1 MNFTIPK
8 NLLEKIDE
16 TARQESR
23 TRAEL
28 LREAVRLYISGAP
41 RKQNIENDPMRQ
53 WQKRQAK
60 KLANWDAVADIR
72 RMRDTRW
79 NLSSTRQ

>member
-8 NLLEKIDE
+8 NLLEKVDDVAE
-16 TARQESR
+16 WESR

-28 LREAVRLYISGAP
+28 LREAVRLYVVGT
-41 RKQNIENDPMRQ
+41 RRVRNIESDPMRQ
-53 WQKRQAK
+53 WQKRHAK
-60 KLANWDAVADIR
+60 KLANWDPVADIR

-79 NLSSTRQ
+79 NLSSTHR